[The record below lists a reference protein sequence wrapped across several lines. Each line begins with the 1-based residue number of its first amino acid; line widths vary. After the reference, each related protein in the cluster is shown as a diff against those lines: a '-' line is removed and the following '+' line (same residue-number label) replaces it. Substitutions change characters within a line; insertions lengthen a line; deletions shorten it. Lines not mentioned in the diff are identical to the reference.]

1 MQEVSSSNPGTA
13 VHFYIVLN
21 QSLDTLD
28 YLTHPIAPCSRTPEI
43 PDHQLHPSTAIMVYL
58 VSNESDMS
66 MTSFTPCAAIKS
78 EQGFWI

>member
-1 MQEVSSSNPGTA
+1 MQEVSSLNPGAA
-13 VHFYIVLN
+13 VHFYIILN

-28 YLTHPIAPCSRTPEI
+28 YPTHPIAPCSKTPEI
-43 PDHQLHPSTAIMVYL
+43 PNHQLHPSTAIMVSL
-58 VSNESDMS
+58 VSNESDRS